1 MTSTQSSSLIRTFF
15 VLRFATG
22 VAAWFAPNTTGRL
35 IGLNAGR
42 DQPFTTQLFG
52 SRELTL
58 ALAITDSASPMLRK
72 RALQMGLLT
81 DLLDVIAAIRG
92 INARTLSPTGAILAG
107 GGAALFA
114 GLGIAALNGTG
125 QSTTAAGR

>member
-1 MTSTQSSSLIRTFF
+1 MKRT
-15 VLRFATG
+15 LRPCSVFTPRPG
-22 VAAWFAPNTTGRL
+22 HDH
-35 IGLNAGR
+35 AGR

-58 ALAITDSASPMLRK
+58 ALAITDSGSPQLQK

-81 DLLDVIAAIRG
+81 DLLDVIAAARG
-92 INARTLSPTGAILAG
+92 IRARTLSPTGAVIAG

-114 GLGIAALNGTG
+114 GLGIAALRRDGRSTG
-125 QSTTAAGR
+125 